1 MLWRFILIWEFA
13 YGFNTFVPACHGDNE
28 NGHFTRIPL
37 PGNIRPAVVE
47 IIAPVRFDSGVV
59 VVNALVR
66 HSSKKCDTTV
76 QFSLVLTTDQY
87 EVK

>member
-13 YGFNTFVPACHGDNE
+13 YGFNTFAPACHGDNE

-59 VVNALVR
+59 VVNALIKYRVIQ
-66 HSSKKCDTTV
+66 KKVLFDI
-76 QFSLVLTTDQY
+76 FSIIKTG
-87 EVK
+87 